1 MKLYDPYFEMTDNY
15 PGSIYAVGAE
25 FVEEGIVLE
34 RRDVHEISYGD
45 LRKFAEICGNF
56 HLPI

>member
-1 MKLYDPYFEMTDNY
+1 MKLYNPYFEMTDNY
-15 PGSIYAVGAE
+15 PGSIVGAE

-45 LRKFAEICGNF
+45 LRKFSGKF